1 MKKDRIIEVA
11 TKLFSEQGYEKTS
24 INDICNKANVSKG
37 LIYHHFKSKEFII
50 TEIYSSAT
58 KEMLAMNKEPNSNI
72 EPSLQLVNLIDAI
85 FTQLEN
91 DKLFFQLNLN
101 LMFQPSTR
109 KLLNKQIKE
118 RADFL
123 FDSVKK
129 IFDRISISN
138 STILSFVF
146 ISEIDGVA
154 LNYLSV
160 FEDYPL
166 DEVKKHLINKY
177 KELKND

>member
-1 MKKDRIIEVA
+1 MKKDRILEVA

-24 INDICNKANVSKG
+24 INDICIKANVSKG
-37 LIYHHFKSKEFII
+37 LIYHHFKSKENII
-50 TEIYSSAT
+50 KKIYSSAT
-58 KEMLAMNKEPNSNI
+58 KEMLSMNKELNSNI
-72 EPSLQLVNLIDAI
+72 EPSLQLVNLIDVI

-109 KLLNKQIKE
+109 KLLKKQIKE
-118 RADFL
+118 RADIL

-129 IFDRISISN
+129 IFDRISIYN
-138 STILSFVF
+138 STVLSFVF

-166 DEVKKHLINKY
+166 DEVKKQLINKY